1 MNPFVLFVIVLGSA
15 AGLAVVSLLGYIVIK
30 GWREGN
36 MLGPGLVLGAIAI
49 VALGHQIYPAG

>member
-1 MNPFVLFVIVLGSA
+1 MNPFVYLVAGLGIL

-49 VALGHQIYPAG
+49 VALGHQIYPSG